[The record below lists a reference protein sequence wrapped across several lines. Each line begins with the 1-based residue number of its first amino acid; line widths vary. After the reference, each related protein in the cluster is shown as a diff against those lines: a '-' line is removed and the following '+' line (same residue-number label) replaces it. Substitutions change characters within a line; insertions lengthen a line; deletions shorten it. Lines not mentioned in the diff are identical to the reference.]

1 MIVLDASAVIEM
13 VQETDMGIALKGLAL
28 ENERYIT
35 CELMRA
41 EVASVFR
48 KFVHTQGIDTEAAD
62 RHLAEAT
69 SLPDEYYPLEDLQ
82 SEALRESI
90 RLDHSVY
97 DMFYFVLA
105 RRTGATL
112 FTTDRKLQ
120 DLCRKHGVNCIAELE
135 LERPSAS

>member
-1 MIVLDASAVIEM
+1 MIVLDASAAVEIVRNTKM
-13 VQETDMGIALKGLAL
+13 GWALQELAL
-28 ENERYIT
+28 TNEKKIT

-41 EVASVFR
+41 EAASVFR
-48 KFVHTQGIDTEAAD
+48 KFVRMKAVDADAAD
-62 RHLAEAT
+62 RLLAETTA
-69 SLPDEYYPLEDLQ
+69 LPDEYYPLDDLQ

-90 RLDHSVY
+90 RLDHSIY

-120 DLCRKHGVNCIAELE
+120 DLCREHGVECVANFEF
-135 LERPSAS
+135 

>member
-1 MIVLDASAVIEM
+1 MIVLDASAAVEIVQNTEM
-13 VQETDMGIALKGLAL
+13 GWALQELAL
-28 ENERYIT
+28 TNEKKIT

-41 EVASVFR
+41 ETASVFR
-48 KFVHTQGIDTEAAD
+48 KLVRMKAVDADTAD
-62 RHLAEAT
+62 RFLAEAT
-69 SLPDEYYPLEDLQ
+69 ALPDEYYPLDDLQ

-90 RLDHSVY
+90 RLNHSVY

-120 DLCRKHGVNCIAELE
+120 TLCQKHGVNCIAEVE
-135 LERPSAS
+135 L

>member
-1 MIVLDASAVIEM
+1 MIVLDASAAVEI
-13 VQETDMGIALKGLAL
+13 VQKTDIGLAL
-28 ENERYIT
+28 QSLACTNEKKIT

-48 KFVHTQGIDTEAAD
+48 KFARTKGIDSTAAD

-69 SLPDEYYPLEDLQ
+69 ALPDEYYPLEDLQ

-120 DLCRKHGVNCIAELE
+120 TLCQKHDVNCIAKVEL
-135 LERPSAS
+135 

>member
-1 MIVLDASAVIEM
+1 MIVLDASAAVEIVQNTEM
-13 VQETDMGIALKGLAL
+13 GWALQELAL
-28 ENERYIT
+28 INEKKIT

-41 EVASVFR
+41 ETASVFR
-48 KFVHTQGIDTEAAD
+48 RFVRMKAVDMDTAD
-62 RHLAEAT
+62 RLLAEAT
-69 SLPDEYYPLEDLQ
+69 ALPDEYYPLDDLQ

-90 RLDHSVY
+90 RLDHSIY

-120 DLCRKHGVNCIAELE
+120 DLCREHGIECVANIEF
-135 LERPSAS
+135 